1 MAAPGRQLI
10 SVAEPRSAGSV
21 RAAVLVLHG
30 GRDRSTEPVRARQL
44 AVLRMV
50 PIARRIAA
58 AGHGGLAVF
67 RLRFG
72 VRGWNGKA
80 MSPVADVTWALEQ
93 LAERH
98 PGRPIGLVGHSMG
111 GRTALRAA
119 SQDQVRSVVGLAPWL
134 PPGEPI
140 DQLAGCRVLLA
151 HGDRDRMT
159 SAVGTERFAAQLR
172 AAGVPAS
179 FVTVRGDGHAMLRR
193 AAVWH
198 ELAAGFLVGTLMP
211 DADPSRLDA
220 GQSGHRAAPNYL
232 REVISG
238 AARVTV

>member
-1 MAAPGRQLI
+1 M
-10 SVAEPRSAGSV
+10 
-21 RAAVLVLHG
+21 
-30 GRDRSTEPVRARQL
+30 EPVRANQL

-58 AGHGGLAVF
+58 AGRGRVAVF

-72 VRGWNGKA
+72 VRGWNGEA
-80 MSPVADVTWALEQ
+80 MSPVADAVWALAR
-93 LAERH
+93 LAERYS
-98 PGRPIGLVGHSMG
+98 GRPIGLVGHSMG

-119 SQDQVRSVVGLAPWL
+119 GQDHVRSVVGLAPWL
-134 PPGEPI
+134 PPGEPVA
-140 DQLAGCRVLLA
+140 QLADRRVLLA

-159 SAVGTERFAAQLR
+159 SAASTERFVAQLR

-179 FVTVRGDGHAMLRR
+179 FATVRGEGHAMLRR
-193 AAVWH
+193 AAAWH
-198 ELAAGFLVGTLMP
+198 ELTAGFLVGTLLH
-211 DADPSRLDA
+211 DADPSDA
-220 GQSGHRAAPNYL
+220 GQSSTGQSGSDQGRAGHRTAPNYL